1 MKDLLKKITV
11 MVRDG
16 SKKCLATVLM
26 ALTFLSPLSGVAC
39 AAPKGGMHH
48 QPPHKVVRMSKHNGG
63 HMHRAPVRHPA
74 PRHEVHYSHR
84 GGGHHDEGAAIV
96 GGLILGAIIS
106 AAINNANNG

>member
-39 AAPKGGMHH
+39 AAPKGGMHR
-48 QPPHKVVRMSKHNGG
+48 QPPHKVVQMSKHHGG
-63 HMHRAPVRHPA
+63 QMHRAPVRHPA
-74 PRHEVHYSHR
+74 PRHEVHYRS
-84 GGGHHDEGAAIV
+84 GGHRHDEGAAII
-96 GGLILGAIIS
+96 GGLILGTIIS
-106 AAINNANNG
+106 AAINNANN

>member
-39 AAPKGGMHH
+39 AAPKGGMHR
-48 QPPHKVVRMSKHNGG
+48 QPPHKVVQMSKHNGG

-74 PRHEVHYSHR
+74 PRHEVHYSHH
-84 GGGHHDEGAAIV
+84 GGHHDEGAAIV